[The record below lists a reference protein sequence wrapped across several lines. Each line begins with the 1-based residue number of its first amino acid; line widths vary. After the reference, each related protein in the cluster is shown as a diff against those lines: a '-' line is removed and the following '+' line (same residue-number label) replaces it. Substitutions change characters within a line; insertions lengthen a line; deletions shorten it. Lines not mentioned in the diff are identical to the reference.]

1 LPTAGN
7 GRGGLVTVT
16 ARTAIA
22 VAAPSAATT
31 ATATATAAIT
41 ATAATA
47 AETTTTTAA
56 AATAAEA
63 AATTAAAEAAL
74 TRGALL
80 ARTRDVHG
88 ERTPAE
94 VLAVEHFNGTLGF
107 LGRRELDE
115 GESAGTTG
123 ELVEHQVHVE
133 DDTGARKVILNVT
146 LHRLVGEIAHKQTV
160 LIFHNNYDRFKH
172 RVGICPRQN
181 SD

>member
-1 LPTAGN
+1 MKGYCQRPETAA
-7 GRGGLVTVT
+7 GRLVTVT

-31 ATATATAAIT
+31 ATATAAIT

-47 AETTTTTAA
+47 AETTTAA

-63 AATTAAAEAAL
+63 ATTTAAAEATL

-80 ARTRDVHG
+80 AGTSDVHG

-94 VLAVEHFNGTLGF
+94 VLAVEHFNGALGF

-133 DDTGARKVILNVT
+133 DDAGARKVILNVT
-146 LHRLVGEIAHKQTV
+146 LHRLVGKIAHEQTV

>member
-1 LPTAGN
+1 LPAAGN

-47 AETTTTTAA
+47 AETTPTAA

-94 VLAVEHFNGTLGF
+94 VLAVEHFNGALSF